1 MNGAAA
7 SGQNFTQDV
16 IRTSRGSAEM
26 NQQPRQGCSKSGLV
40 RIVVRS
46 MERLLVQG
54 HRSWSPAKCIYTMG
68 QSICRFNTTE
78 KVREDTVRL
87 GPKRNGVLISLWV
100 LPTMN
105 QQLSSL

>member
-7 SGQNFTQDV
+7 SGQDFTQGV
-16 IRTSRGSAEM
+16 IRTSTGSAEM

-40 RIVVRS
+40 RTVVRS

-54 HRSWSPAKCIYTMG
+54 HRSWSPSKCII
-68 QSICRFNTTE
+68 QWDSPVCRINTTE

-87 GPKRNGVLISLWV
+87 GPKRNGVLTSLWV